1 MLAVPSVAPVAIQ
14 RPALAAALMIL
25 ICSAPALA
33 QRAELARARA
43 AYNQQQF
50 DEAIAAALT
59 AQKVGATADTAT
71 VVLARAYL
79 ERYRLRANPADLAAA
94 RAQLGTVRVSN
105 LDSRDRVDFMIALGE
120 ALFFEDDFGAAAAMF
135 ESGIDLAL
143 AQGAST
149 GEAMLDWW
157 GSAIER
163 QAELLERDQR
173 AVVFGRMRDRMTREL
188 ARNPA
193 SAAAAYWSVVAARGA
208 GDALGAWDAAI
219 AAWVRGRL
227 AGSRSAQLRADLDK
241 LVLEGIIPDRIRAL
255 PQERRGQAESDLRTE
270 WAILKERW
278 K

>member
-1 MLAVPSVAPVAIQ
+1 MLSVPS
-14 RPALAAALMIL
+14 AALVRSSALSAALVIL
-25 ICSAPALA
+25 FCGVPAMA

-50 DEAIAAALT
+50 EEAIEAALT
-59 AQKVGATADTAT
+59 AQKVGATADAAT
-71 VVLARAYL
+71 VVLSRAYL
-79 ERYRLRANPADLAAA
+79 ERYRQRANPADLAAA

-105 LDSRDRVDFMIALGE
+105 LDSRDHVDFIMALGE
-120 ALFFEDDFGAAAAMF
+120 ALFFEEDFGAAAAMF
-135 ESGIDLAL
+135 ESGIDSAL

-157 GSAIER
+157 GSAVER
-163 QAELLERDQR
+163 QAGSLDREPR

-188 ARNPA
+188 ARNPT

-219 AAWVRGRL
+219 AAWVRARL

-241 LVLEGIIPDRIRAL
+241 LVLEGVIPDRVRTL
-255 PQERRGQAESDLRTE
+255 PQEKRGQAESDLRTE

>member
-1 MLAVPSVAPVAIQ
+1 MPSVAPVAIQ
-14 RPALAAALMIL
+14 RPAIAAALMIL

-33 QRAELARARA
+33 QRAELARARS

-59 AQKVGATADTAT
+59 AQKVGATADAAT
-71 VVLARAYL
+71 VVLSRSYL
-79 ERYRLRANPADLAAA
+79 ERYRLLANPADLAAA

-105 LDSRDRVDFMIALGE
+105 LDSRDHVDFMMALGE
-120 ALFFEDDFGAAAAMF
+120 ALCFEDDFGAAAAMF
-135 ESGIDLAL
+135 ESGIDIAL
-143 AQGAST
+143 AQGATT

-241 LVLEGIIPDRIRAL
+241 LVLEGIIPDRVRAL
-255 PQERRGQAESDLRTE
+255 PQERRGQFESDLRTE